1 MYGPEIQW
9 KKIFPNTGNP
19 PKKKSW
25 AKLPKLR
32 RQKQITPAPLKP
44 IHPPNSG
51 PKKRVIHK
59 KKFGEMGMLEL
70 QLIFLSENGAT
81 FPSKTSFNYGLFSFS
96 DSWLLKWWSVNET
109 HEYRIKLQ
117 PPVNR
122 SKKENTKPKK
132 TESECKEV
140 RILQIN
146 KSINHNQP
154 LLIPG
159 LGS

>member
-1 MYGPEIQW
+1 MDPKMHGYNTPIEIQW
-9 KKIFPNTGNP
+9 KKLFPNTGNP
-19 PKKKSW
+19 PQKKSW

-32 RQKQITPAPLKP
+32 RQKRITPAPLKP

-51 PKKRVIHK
+51 PKQRVIHK

-122 SKKENTKPKK
+122 SKKEV
-132 TESECKEV
+132 C
-140 RILQIN
+140 ILQIN
-146 KSINHNQP
+146 KSINQKNNLP